1 MFIHKLTWKEENS
14 DWDIANLQKM
24 RLLSLSRVKA
34 YLYFCTGQNKVTK
47 LKSQDHTCIFY
58 VNLHFLHPSL
68 LLNFSPFRITS
79 VFLNNGQLLNA
90 FIYFYFLGSKRINN
104 LFHQC
109 SLNIYFVSSSKV
121 AIRHTT
127 IKVDPEGVHSQ
138 MQRGDLEISSNKR
151 PL

>member
-1 MFIHKLTWKEENS
+1 MNV
-14 DWDIANLQKM
+14 
-24 RLLSLSRVKA
+24 LSERS
-34 YLYFCTGQNKVTK
+34 
-47 LKSQDHTCIFY
+47 
-58 VNLHFLHPSL
+58 
-68 LLNFSPFRITS
+68 
-79 VFLNNGQLLNA
+79 
-90 FIYFYFLGSKRINN
+90 INN